1 LKDWQKQIDSKLDTV
16 NEMYRFFTDQ
26 AQASRSE
33 LLEIIVILLITF
45 EGIVGLLSLR
55 H

>member
-1 LKDWQKQIDSKLDTV
+1 
-16 NEMYRFFTDQ
+16 MYRFFTDQ

-33 LLEIIVILLITF
+33 FLEIIVILLVAF
-45 EGIVGLLSLR
+45 EGVVGLLSLR